1 MAHQAG
7 DAKAADVAIASVS
20 DTAEAWRHVRTVIVP
35 PDIVAVPRRSQARPR
50 KRTPLRIQPEGT
62 ATGRAGD
69 REWFSDRLFV
79 ERQDGHETAGYGTA
93 VTIHLALAVGV
104 IAFVLTRPDRLVAPS
119 ISRSLAMPILVSPV
133 ALADMPEPRP
143 VEPLKPKAILDT
155 PAPTPAPA
163 PAARSE
169 AHAAVAPIEA
179 PSSVT
184 PETGAERQANASTV
198 DGGLPGGSPTGV
210 VGGVVGGVPGGVTG
224 GTAGGSPPVPVRVG
238 PNMTSP
244 RKIKDLKPVY
254 PAGTLQGRTQGAVIL
269 DVTIGTDGRVQDA
282 KVIRSVPLLDAAAIE
297 AVRQWEYT
305 PSLLNG
311 VAVAVVM
318 TVIVNFAMQ

>member
-1 MAHQAG
+1 
-7 DAKAADVAIASVS
+7 
-20 DTAEAWRHVRTVIVP
+20 
-35 PDIVAVPRRSQARPR
+35 
-50 KRTPLRIQPEGT
+50 
-62 ATGRAGD
+62 
-69 REWFSDRLFV
+69 
-79 ERQDGHETAGYGTA
+79 
-93 VTIHLALAVGV
+93 
-104 IAFVLTRPDRLVAPS
+104 
-119 ISRSLAMPILVSPV
+119 LVSPV

-143 VEPLKPKAILDT
+143 VEPRKPKAILDT